1 MKISR
6 NTLAELVKI
15 VTGDTK
21 MSPYRSGQMLVNLF
35 NEFGS
40 NDFYASGFPSRW
52 KYAEEK
58 LLPLNGTPT
67 LRRLVNTIFDAT
79 EWIGKDVKP
88 EVAAEHLNKYL
99 KFDGF
104 ELTRDG
110 EHFKVHETGAVAVQ
124 FDTPFPQ
131 SQEVNHVFI
140 EEQVRKCDK
149 KIDDGDFGG
158 AITNARSLVEAVLIE
173 IEKQLS
179 PNPPQYDGDLIKLN
193 KRVQTLLHLDPA
205 RKDISDMLRQVLSG
219 LTSVVTGL
227 AGMRNKM
234 SDAHASSYKASK
246 HHAKL
251 AVNCAK
257 TFADFIFDTYSYQK
271 GTGKLK

>member
-6 NTLAELVKI
+6 NTLAEVVKI
-15 VTGDTK
+15 VTGDTN
-21 MSPYRSGQMLVNLF
+21 MSPYRSGPMLVRLF

-40 NDFYASGFPSRW
+40 NDFYAPGFPSRW

-79 EWIGKDVKP
+79 EWIGKEVKP

-158 AITNARSLVEAVLIE
+158 AITNARSLIEAVLIE

-179 PNPPQYDGDLIKLN
+179 PSPPQYDGDLIKLN
-193 KRVQTLLHLDPA
+193 KRVQTLLNLDPA